1 MRTLRVAALLALSGL
16 AVAANDTPDAAAT
29 QNKAIATAL
38 ASRSRQVNTAN
49 ERYKSTVE
57 SAEKLR
63 DQAVSTANRSA
74 VKTLTNLAQTFTR
87 TGKLADAIETYKVIC
102 SFDPTNKE
110 AIKALKAVGISPT
123 DASVAGAGDKFAGNK
138 TQGAAKV
145 EYEWQKT
152 TPVSPDQDWRAMAL
166 FKVDDVVDIKAAGT
180 WGLGGQ
186 KKIEPSGRVIDG
198 VSVYFLQGRMSSTPA
213 NWFIVGGRR
222 TLIVPRAGQLEMRIS
237 LPTSQRKNANGK
249 LNVTIKLRKK
259 AKAEDDK
266 K

>member
-1 MRTLRVAALLALSGL
+1 MRTLRVAALLALGGL
-16 AVAANDTPDAAAT
+16 AVAANDTPDDAAT

-38 ASRSRQVNTAN
+38 AARARQVNTAN

-57 SAEKLR
+57 SAKKLR
-63 DQAVSTANRSA
+63 DQAVSTANRNA

-138 TQGAAKV
+138 TQGAGGV

-152 TPVSPDQDWRAMAL
+152 IPVSPDRDWRVMAPL
-166 FKVDDVVDIKAAGT
+166 EADDIVDIQAAGS
-180 WGLGGQ
+180 WDYGQ
-186 KKIEPSGRVIDG
+186 KKIGPSGLVTEG
-198 VSVYFLQGRMSSTPA
+198 MSVYFLQGRVSSTAA
-213 NWFIVGGRR
+213 NWFMVGGRC
-222 TLIVPRAGQLEMRIS
+222 TLVVPKAGHLEMRIS
-237 LPTSQRKNANGK
+237 LPASQRKTVKGK
-249 LNVTIKLRKK
+249 LAVTIKLRKK
-259 AKAEDDK
+259 SKDK
-266 K
+266 DGQK